1 MKHNII
7 KICTLVL
14 LSASVFSC
22 KKDYGVNL
30 GPLEDSKA
38 EIPVTVTN
46 ASAFERY
53 PVVNTSVASGGNIT
67 ITLAIPADKG
77 KIKQINR
84 VATSSTVQSLSL
96 TNINAAINPGPA
108 SAPISVFAYNA
119 TGTGVNR
126 VATPIPGNG
135 SNQITF
141 TTNLAT
147 YLTYRIAAGATAG
160 PAGPQ
165 AGTPPSGPVTLP
177 VPSTTATPTDI
188 AFYFQIELEDGRTI
202 IPMPVRVRVLP

>member
-1 MKHNII
+1 MKNNLI
-7 KICTLVL
+7 KLCTLVL

-46 ASAFERY
+46 ADAFERY
-53 PVVNTSVASGGNIT
+53 PVVNTSVASGGNVT
-67 ITLAIPADKG
+67 ITLAIPSDQG
-77 KIKQINR
+77 RIKQINR

-96 TNINAAINPGPA
+96 TNINAAINSPT
-108 SAPISVFAYNA
+108 SVFAYNA
-119 TGTGVNR
+119 TGTGANR
-126 VATPIPGNG
+126 VITPIPGNG

-141 TTNLAT
+141 TTNLAN
-147 YLTYRIAAGATAG
+147 YLTYRIAAGTTAG

-165 AGTPPSGPVTLP
+165 AGTPPAGPVTLP

-202 IPMPVRVRVLP
+202 VPMPVRVRVLP

>member
-1 MKHNII
+1 MKNNLI
-7 KICTLVL
+7 KLCTLVL

-22 KKDYGVNL
+22 KKDYGPGI
-30 GPLEDSKA
+30 GPVEDSKA
-38 EIPVTVTN
+38 EFPVTVTN
-46 ASAFERY
+46 AEFFERY
-53 PVVNTSVASGGNIT
+53 PGVTTSVAGGGNIT
-67 ITLAIPADKG
+67 ITLSIPDDRG

-84 VATSSTVQSLSL
+84 VATSSTTQALSL
-96 TNINAAINPGPA
+96 TNINAAIN
-108 SAPISVFAYNA
+108 SSTSVFAYNA
-119 TGTGVNR
+119 TGTGANR
-126 VATPIPGNG
+126 VITPIPGNG

-141 TTNLAT
+141 TTTLAN

-165 AGTPPSGPVTLP
+165 AGTPPAGPVTLP

-188 AFYFQIELEDGRTI
+188 AFYFQIELEDGMTI